1 MTFGILTCFLIAGI
15 GGWWAM
21 RLTDSL
27 YGFRSPL
34 QSNPPAPGLPLGE
47 PLAERV
53 VFVLIDALR
62 ADTAYDPGVMPF
74 LNELR
79 RQGAS
84 ALMHSRAPSYSAPGY
99 GVLLTG
105 AWPELSDGPVFNPD
119 AEDFWVLSQ
128 DNIFSAARRNGLQ
141 TAISAYFWFERML
154 PAEAVTY
161 SFYTEGEDEVADQ
174 EVIAAALPWLESGEA
189 QLVLIHIDQVD
200 HAGHLYGADSPEWA
214 AAARRADDHLRAIA
228 ASLDF
233 ERDVLFVCSDHGQI
247 DQGGHGGHEPVV
259 LREPFVLAGAKVKPG
274 DYGVVQMVD
283 VAPTLAFLLGA
294 NIPASSQGRAR
305 TEMLQV
311 PVDRLKQQAEA
322 VVAQQAALTRAYTTA
337 IGRPAEPVSSDDP
350 VAAAQQVMAAA
361 RSARLRAER
370 PGRSLL
376 AAFFVVAP
384 LAILLWRRPAWKSGL
399 PIAVGVMLYL
409 IVFNLLFV
417 FASHYGYSLTTIP
430 GLQEMIMA
438 YLWMGAVSLA
448 AAALAVFGI
457 NGSFRRLSQTPALLL
472 ALVLGIE
479 YVLWLPIWFNF
490 ALYGPLVTWALPD
503 FAHNFWQIF
512 GQIQSIVVALV
523 GLLLVGSMA
532 LLARIFRRSTT

>member
-1 MTFGILTCFLIAGI
+1 
-15 GGWWAM
+15 
-21 RLTDSL
+21 
-27 YGFRSPL
+27 
-34 QSNPPAPGLPLGE
+34 
-47 PLAERV
+47 
-53 VFVLIDALR
+53 
-62 ADTAYDPGVMPF
+62 
-74 LNELR
+74 
-79 RQGAS
+79 
-84 ALMHSRAPSYSAPGY
+84 
-99 GVLLTG
+99 VLLTG

-128 DNIFSAARRNGLQ
+128 DNIFSAARRNGLH

-161 SFYTEGEDEVADQ
+161 GFYTEGEDEVADQ

-189 QLVLIHIDQVD
+189 QFVLIHIDQVD

-214 AAARRADDHLRAIA
+214 AAARRADDHLREIA
-228 ASLDF
+228 ATLDF
-233 ERDVLFVCSDHGQI
+233 ERDLLFICSDHGQI

-259 LREPFVLAGAKVKPG
+259 LREPFVLVGAKVKPG
-274 DYGVVQMVD
+274 DYGAVQMVD

-305 TEMLQV
+305 SEMLQA
-311 PVDRLKQQAEA
+311 PADRLKQQAGA
-322 VVAQQAALTRAYTTA
+322 LVQQQAALARAYTTA
-337 IGRPAEPVSSDDP
+337 IGQPAEPASSDDP
-350 VAAAQQVMAAA
+350 VAAAQYVMAEA

-370 PGRSLL
+370 PARLLL
-376 AAFFVVAP
+376 AAFFVLSP

-399 PIAVGVMLYL
+399 QVAVGVIAYS

-417 FASHYGYSLTTIP
+417 FASHFGYSLTTIP
-430 GLQEMIMA
+430 GLQEMIIA
-438 YLWMGAVSLA
+438 YLWMGAAGLVA
-448 AAALAVFGI
+448 AVLAVFAI
-457 NGSFRRLSQTPALLL
+457 SGSFRRLAQTPALVL
-472 ALVLGIE
+472 ALILGIE

-490 ALYGPLVTWALPD
+490 ALYGPVVAWALPD

-523 GLLLVGSMA
+523 GLLLVALMA